1 VIRKENNLNG
11 TMAEHKYQF
20 FQTDESVTVEVLCKG
35 LGESDAHVHIDQQEL
50 RVNIPSKS
58 YKLDLTLAGTVDPQR
73 SSWKVT
79 PFKVEAKLRKLSL
92 GNWSALEQSKATQ
105 GSGQENAHSEV
116 SQFPSSFSKGKNTN
130 WEQIEREAEKE
141 EEENLTGDAKL
152 NKLFQQIYRD
162 ADEDTRR
169 AMEKSYIES
178 NGTSLSTNWEE
189 VKQGKVETKPPDGT
203 PIGYLWHAL
212 ALFSMSV

>member
-1 VIRKENNLNG
+1 
-11 TMAEHKYQF
+11 
-20 FQTDESVTVEVLCKG
+20 
-35 LGESDAHVHIDQQEL
+35 
-50 RVNIPSKS
+50 
-58 YKLDLTLAGTVDPQR
+58 
-73 SSWKVT
+73 
-79 PFKVEAKLRKLSL
+79 
-92 GNWSALEQSKATQ
+92 
-105 GSGQENAHSEV
+105 V

-212 ALFSMSV
+212 ALFSMSA